1 MSLLSSTQGTPER
14 VWSLIAAVSAGGGEI
29 ERSDAANWLNPGFM
43 KDGSEQREKP
53 DAFNQTLG
61 AATSLGAVEAEKNAL
76 RVGQRFHAEAYRD
89 FADWTHDRLVALSN
103 DEKDAVILETYAW
116 MAVESDRQGSIGW
129 VHDWTRDAFADAA
142 DKALPE
148 GADDDGQRRINTT
161 KLPAWRGWL
170 LFLGLLVPMPAP
182 MQQPHPSAEIRA
194 ARELERCAL
203 PRNEEIPAEGFLK
216 ALAARLP
223 YLDGGR
229 MFVETAQRIGHAP
242 APGRL
247 SPLMSATL
255 RGLHDE
261 GLIELRLRGDAGSVV
276 RLTGNATHK
285 VQSFH
290 AVVVK
295 GGET

>member
-29 ERSDAANWLNPGFM
+29 ERGEAMSWLNPGFM
-43 KDGSEQREKP
+43 KDGSEYKEKP
-53 DAFNQTLG
+53 DAFAQTLG
-61 AATSLGAVEAEKNAL
+61 AATSLGAVEAEKGAL
-76 RVGQRFHAEAYRD
+76 RVGPTFHAEGYLD

-170 LFLGLLVPMPAP
+170 LFLGLLVPMPAL
-182 MQQPHPSAEIRA
+182 MQPHPSAEARA
-194 ARELERCAL
+194 ARELGRASL
-203 PRNEEIPAEGFLK
+203 PRNQEIPAEAFLK
-216 ALAARLP
+216 ALGARLP

-229 MFVETAQRIGHAP
+229 MFVETAQRVGHAP

-261 GLIELRLRGDAGSVV
+261 DSIELRLRGDAGSVV

>member
-14 VWSLIAAVSAGGGEI
+14 VWSLIAAVLAGGGTIDRAEAV
-29 ERSDAANWLNPGFM
+29 SWLNPGFM
-43 KDGSEQREKP
+43 KDNSEYREKP
-53 DAFNQTLG
+53 EAFNQTLG
-61 AATSLGAVEAEKNAL
+61 AATSLGAVEAEKGAL
-76 RVGQRFHAEAYRD
+76 RVGSTFHADGYLD

-103 DEKDAVILETYAW
+103 DEKDAVLLETYAW
-116 MAVESDRQGSIGW
+116 VAVESDRQGSIGW
-129 VHDWTRDAFADAA
+129 VQDWTREAFADAA
-142 DKALPE
+142 DKARPD
-148 GADDDGQRRINTT
+148 GADDEGQRRINTT

-170 LFLGLLVPMPAP
+170 LFLGLFVPMPAP
-182 MQQPHPSAEIRA
+182 MQPHPSAEARA
-194 ARELERCAL
+194 ARDLGRSSL
-203 PRNEEIPAEGFLK
+203 PRNQEIPADAFLK

-229 MFVETAQRIGHAP
+229 MFVEAAQRIGHAP

-261 GLIELRLRGDAGSVV
+261 GFIELGLRGDAGSVV
-276 RLTGNATHK
+276 QLTESATHK
-285 VQSFH
+285 VQSFY
-290 AVVVK
+290 AVVVR

>member
-14 VWSLIAAVSAGGGEI
+14 VWSLIAAVSASGRVI
-29 ERSDAANWLNPGFM
+29 ERAEAVSWLNPGFI
-43 KDGSEQREKP
+43 KDGSEFKEKP
-53 DAFNQTLG
+53 DAFSQTLG
-61 AATSLGAVEAEKNAL
+61 AATSLGAVEAEKGAL
-76 RVGQRFHAEAYRD
+76 RLGPTFHAQAYPD
-89 FADWTHDRLVALSN
+89 FADWTHDRLVGLSS

-129 VHDWTRDAFADAA
+129 IHDLPRDAFADAA

-170 LFLGLLVPMPAP
+170 LFLGLLVPMPG
-182 MQQPHPSAEIRA
+182 MQPYPSAEARA
-194 ARELERCAL
+194 ARELDRCSL
-203 PRNEEIPAEGFLK
+203 PRNEEIPAETFLK

-229 MFVETAQRIGHAP
+229 MFVEAAQRIGYAP

-261 GLIELRLRGDAGSVV
+261 GFIELRLRGDAGSVV

-295 GGET
+295 GG

>member
-29 ERSDAANWLNPGFM
+29 ERGEAMNWLNPGFT
-43 KDGSEQREKP
+43 KDGSEYKEKS
-53 DAFNQTLG
+53 DAFAQTLG
-61 AATSLGAVEAEKNAL
+61 AATSLGAVEAEKGVL
-76 RVGQRFHAEAYRD
+76 RVGSTFHAEGYLD

-103 DEKDAVILETYAW
+103 GEKDAVILETYAW

-170 LFLGLLVPMPAP
+170 LFLGLLVPMPAS
-182 MQQPHPSAEIRA
+182 MQPHPSAEARA
-194 ARELERCAL
+194 ARELGRASL
-203 PRNEEIPAEGFLK
+203 PRNREILAEAFLK

-229 MFVETAQRIGHAP
+229 MFVETTQRIGYAP

-276 RLTGNATHK
+276 RLTGSSTHK

>member
-29 ERSDAANWLNPGFM
+29 ERADAVNWLNPGFT
-43 KDGSEQREKP
+43 KGGGEQGEKP

-61 AATSLGAVEAEKNAL
+61 AATSLGAVEAEKGAL
-76 RVGQRFHAEAYRD
+76 RVGPTFHAQAYPD
-89 FADWTHDRLVALSN
+89 FADWTHDRLAALSN

-116 MAVESDRQGSIGW
+116 MTVESDRQGSIGW

-182 MQQPHPSAEIRA
+182 MQQPHPSAEVRA

-203 PRNEEIPAEGFLK
+203 PRNQEIPADVFLK

-229 MFVETAQRIGHAP
+229 MFVEAARRIGHAP
-242 APGRL
+242 SPGRL

-255 RGLHDE
+255 RGLRDE

-276 RLTGNATHK
+276 RLTGSPTHK

-295 GGET
+295 GG

>member
-14 VWSLIAAVSAGGGEI
+14 VWSLIAALSASGGEI
-29 ERSDAANWLNPGFM
+29 ERADATSWLNPGFM
-43 KDGSEQREKP
+43 RNGSEFKEKP
-53 DAFNQTLG
+53 EAFSQTLG
-61 AATSLGAVEAEKNAL
+61 AATSLGAVEAVKGAL
-76 RVGQRFHAEAYRD
+76 RVGSTFHAEAYPD
-89 FADWTHDRLVALSN
+89 FADWTHDRLVAMSN
-103 DEKDAVILETYAW
+103 DEKDAVVLETYAW

-170 LFLGLLVPMPAP
+170 LFLGLLVPMPPP
-182 MQQPHPSAEIRA
+182 MPPHPSARVRA
-194 ARELERCAL
+194 ARELARCTL
-203 PRNEEIPAEGFLK
+203 PRNQEIPAETFLK

-229 MFVETAQRIGHAP
+229 MFVETVQRIGYGP

-255 RGLHDE
+255 RSLHDE
-261 GLIELRLRGDAGSVV
+261 GLIELWLRGDAGSVV
-276 RLTGNATHK
+276 RLTGSPTHK

-295 GGET
+295 GSET